1 MAGKSLYSLL
11 QPPDLKLCIP
21 PNPSINATKTIP
33 MKQLLTLLF
42 LAILCTCG
50 PAQVQAQEVSKD
62 EKNVSSK
69 ITNAT
74 VFLDGAQVSRSAKTT
89 IPTGRGILVFS
100 GLTKDMDPASI
111 QVKSDN
117 DDFIV
122 LSVSHR
128 LNFNKL
134 PDENP
139 AADKIYRQMDA
150 LDARKALLT
159 VNYRITQEEEAIL
172 KLNRVVASPQTG
184 LDANDLIAAV
194 NFHRERIT
202 SIKRTQLSISDSL
215 ATIKDDRKLLQAQLS
230 DIGIKRQTKATA
242 EIVVVTQATR
252 AVTDDFTVSYMVP
265 NARWIPHYDVRV
277 TNISQPVDLRYRA
290 KVSQQ
295 SGEDWTNIRLKLSTA
310 DPTASG
316 VAPTLTTWRLHN
328 NSRPPTYSPMA
339 KKTIQTGV
347 RSVTGR
353 IIEPS
358 GEGLIGATIVVPG
371 TAIGAVTDIDG
382 YYSIEVPSG
391 SAQLLVS
398 YLGYTNQQVNIQS
411 GPTNA
416 VMRESGMELDEVVV
430 TGYGN
435 RNAADLAGS
444 VSGVQVQRDRKRR
457 RKDSAPVAAPVPVN
471 IQRLTTSVNFDIE
484 LPYSIPSDGKAR
496 DVEIKQHKLSANYT
510 HLAVPKLSPNTYLKA
525 AVTDWEQYDLLSGQ
539 VNLFFEGTYLG
550 NSVLDVSTTND
561 TLELSLGR
569 DPNVI
574 VTRKATEDYRNRN
587 FFGGKVSDSRGYTI
601 NVRNKKKQPINLVI
615 MDQVPISADET
626 ITVKVDRDA
635 YFRLN
640 ETTGILTWKQKLEA
654 GGSRETRFGYT
665 VKYSKGVN
673 VILE

>member
-1 MAGKSLYSLL
+1 
-11 QPPDLKLCIP
+11 
-21 PNPSINATKTIP
+21 
-33 MKQLLTLLF
+33 
-42 LAILCTCG
+42 
-50 PAQVQAQEVSKD
+50 
-62 EKNVSSK
+62 
-69 ITNAT
+69 
-74 VFLDGAQVSRSAKTT
+74 
-89 IPTGRGILVFS
+89 
-100 GLTKDMDPASI
+100 
-111 QVKSDN
+111 
-117 DDFIV
+117 
-122 LSVSHR
+122 
-128 LNFNKL
+128 
-134 PDENP
+134 
-139 AADKIYRQMDA
+139 
-150 LDARKALLT
+150 
-159 VNYRITQEEEAIL
+159 
-172 KLNRVVASPQTG
+172 
-184 LDANDLIAAV
+184 
-194 NFHRERIT
+194 
-202 SIKRTQLSISDSL
+202 
-215 ATIKDDRKLLQAQLS
+215 
-230 DIGIKRQTKATA
+230 
-242 EIVVVTQATR
+242 
-252 AVTDDFTVSYMVP
+252 
-265 NARWIPHYDVRV
+265 
-277 TNISQPVDLRYRA
+277 
-290 KVSQQ
+290 
-295 SGEDWTNIRLKLSTA
+295 
-310 DPTASG
+310 
-316 VAPTLTTWRLHN
+316 
-328 NSRPPTYSPMA
+328 MA

-353 IIEPS
+353 IIEQS

-411 GPTNA
+411 GSTNA
-416 VMRESGMELDEVVV
+416 VMRENEEMLDEVVV

-435 RNAADLAGS
+435 RNPADLAGS

-496 DVEIKQHKLSANYT
+496 DVEIKQHKLPANYT

-574 VTRKATEDYRNRN
+574 VTRKATEDYRKRN

-601 NVRNKKKQPINLVI
+601 KVRNKKKQPINLVI
-615 MDQVPISADET
+615 MDQVPVSADET

-654 GGSRETRFGYT
+654 NGSRETRFGYT
-665 VKYSKGVN
+665 VKYSKGLN

>member
-139 AADKIYRQMDA
+139 AADNIYRQMDA

>member
-1 MAGKSLYSLL
+1 
-11 QPPDLKLCIP
+11 
-21 PNPSINATKTIP
+21 

-139 AADKIYRQMDA
+139 AADNIYRQMDA